1 MKKSIKNKNGTVEKR
16 KFVVDPDFDDPL
28 LKAKTDMFEEIEVEE
43 IPAYY
48 HVHLGIPTEKKE

>member
-1 MKKSIKNKNGTVEKR
+1 MKKPKEDNGVLEKR

-28 LKAKTDMFEEIEVEE
+28 LKVDMSKFEEIEVEE

-48 HVHLGIPTEKKE
+48 NVHLGIPIEEKEK